1 VQLNLPSLPVRIV
14 GGLLVLTAI
23 GYYAF
28 RSSTPGVNGQL
39 NAPAT
44 IDSVE
49 LDSSPEMAGKVMG
62 GLVEAGKPVRGSD
75 AALRLNDDVLHS
87 ERQTAEMLE
96 SAQARHDSALDNAL
110 VPETSSRLGDVAGP
124 SEVAASKAALDE
136 AVRNLD
142 EVSSRPDSAD
152 FLEIEATL
160 QQASLALRNDVLDR
174 IHGASEGQQW
184 QDPGQEQIDPA
195 DAQEA
200 YEDAQKDYDEALTTE
215 AAKAVLKARAE
226 VMVAQQ
232 NYDQSVAGGT
242 SQR

>member
-1 VQLNLPSLPVRIV
+1 MTSTKSSSKWRSDLTTLIYPPTDRLQSTCGVALTIERI
-14 GGLLVLTAI
+14 
-23 GYYAF
+23 
-28 RSSTPGVNGQL
+28 
-39 NAPAT
+39 
-44 IDSVE
+44 
-49 LDSSPEMAGKVMG
+49 
-62 GLVEAGKPVRGSD
+62 D
-75 AALRLNDDVLHS
+75 AA
-87 ERQTAEMLE
+87 
-96 SAQARHDSALDNAL
+96 QAKAGTE
-110 VPETSSRLGDVAGP
+110 VPIKAGP

-174 IHGASEGQQW
+174 IHGASEGQHW
-184 QDPGQEQIDPA
+184 QDPVQEQIDPA

-200 YEDAQKDYDEALTTE
+200 YEDAQKDYDDALTTE
-215 AAKAVLKARAE
+215 AAQAVLKARTEA
-226 VMVAQQ
+226 MVAQQ